1 MKGIIF
7 TEFLELVEEKFGLEM
22 VDQII
27 TESELQSGGAYTSIG
42 TYEFSEMLQL
52 ITRLSENTN
61 ISSDD
66 LLMVFSEHLFK
77 ALVKGHPNLVDT
89 YKDPMILLASIEN
102 HIHVEVQKLYPDAQ
116 LPTFETIIKE
126 ENQLV
131 MIYKSNKGL
140 YMLGKGLMEETFKLF
155 DQNAIITYEKLK
167 EDGTEVKFTVVR
179 S

>member
-27 TESELQSGGAYTSIG
+27 TESELESGGAYTSIG

-52 ITRLSENTN
+52 ITSLSKNTS
-61 ISSDD
+61 IAADD
-66 LLMVFSEHLFK
+66 LLLVFSQHLFK
-77 ALVKGHPNLVDT
+77 GLTKAHPNLVEH
-89 YKDPMILLASIEN
+89 YKDPMILLSSIEN
-102 HIHVEVQKLYPDAQ
+102 HIHVEVQKIYPDAQ
-116 LPTFETIIKE
+116 LPTFEMVSQD
-126 ENQLV
+126 ENKME
-131 MIYKSNKGL
+131 MIYKSDKGL

-155 DQNAIITYEKLK
+155 GQNAEITYEKLK
-167 EDGTEVKFTVVR
+167 EDGTEVKFILVR